1 MNKMIYSEPTARSSL
16 FSHPLFTG
24 SPSCRDKFIHPVPRV
39 GPAFLEKCDWCTNIE
54 IVLFSRL
61 RPLRS
66 IKILDSA
73 FEAEPLSYECSFE
86 VQHLRPNP
94 K

>member
-1 MNKMIYSEPTARSSL
+1 MNNIIYSELIKYFSL
-16 FSHPLFTG
+16 YNQPLFIG
-24 SPSCRDKFIHPVPRV
+24 PFSCKDKLIHSEPHV